1 MRQEKEKIREQK
13 MLNFDPIVTN
23 EVKNHNRK
31 PIEPQRARAANRFLH
46 TVFIG
51 LFQEYQA
58 FIV

>member
-31 PIEPQRARAANRFLH
+31 PIEPMVPPLSDIEER
-46 TVFIG
+46 
-51 LFQEYQA
+51 
-58 FIV
+58 